1 MKMSDAAAGFLL
13 FGYCALAF
21 AGGNS
26 INSQSI
32 GRKRA
37 KLWFIVAL
45 MSTAASA
52 GLFFYQR

>member
-1 MKMSDAAAGFLL
+1 MSDAAAGFLL

-26 INSQSI
+26 ISGQSI

-37 KLWFIVAL
+37 KLWIIVTL
-45 MSTAASA
+45 VSTAASA
-52 GLFFYQR
+52 GLFFYQK